1 MHHGNSDTT
10 YPTSPIVT
18 RLLATTHAQ
27 TQEMADL
34 KIKDLQGTTK
44 ALQTDVANLQQEFL
58 NTVQDLKHKQQ
69 EIDTNH
75 HQFSVNQQ
83 NIQQAQTACDA
94 TLQQHI
100 NHPQDGQAN
109 LTA

>member
-1 MHHGNSDTT
+1 MHHKDTSDTT

-44 ALQTDVANLQQEFL
+44 ASQTDVANLQQEFF

-69 EIDTNH
+69 EIDTNQQ
-75 HQFSVNQQ
+75 QFSVNQQ
-83 NIQQAQTACDA
+83 NIQQAQTAYDA
-94 TLQQHI
+94 TLQQHLDQ
-100 NHPQDGQAN
+100 PQGDQEV
-109 LTA
+109 